1 MKLWYDVS
9 DIIHWHL
16 CHVTG
21 IQRTVIGILGGLVE
35 AGVEVKLVSLDPQD
49 RRFREVALDEL
60 PPLVREQ
67 LPGAGADRAQAA
79 VQSASE
85 DTPRRDSAWRRG
97 RRRVGDAL
105 LSTGPEATALRLALR
120 DCEVAVRKL
129 RKGIS
134 PWLKRRLRGSA
145 RAAQSGAH
153 GLSMDPS
160 RSAAGGASCVEPFAA
175 GDTLV
180 SLGANWGGPL
190 HASVVAGLR
199 AHGVYVV
206 RMIYDLIPTLKPQWL
221 DDPESGVFHSR
232 QPTEWFRRVLAE
244 SDVVLTISQFSASEI
259 RRYCAD
265 TGIVPAPVS
274 VVRLGDT
281 IQGAVGQALPPPRF
295 VPSRPFFLC
304 VCTIDPRKNHR
315 LLYDAWN
322 VLVARDPANCPD
334 LVCVGEPHLYVKDLL
349 REIRTDPQVSGRVHF
364 VRNCADVELEWYYR
378 HCMATIYPSR
388 YEGWGLPVAES
399 LARGRMVLASNAT
412 SIPEISR
419 DLPVFF
425 DPLDTYQLVALV
437 ERVMRE
443 PEWVREREE
452 TVRAAFEPTRWT
464 STASQVMQA
473 IGRQC
478 A

>member
-9 DIIHWHL
+9 DIIHWDL

-21 IQRTVIGILGGLVE
+21 IQRTVIGILGGLLE
-35 AGVEVKLVSLDPQD
+35 AGVDVKLVSLEPQTG
-49 RRFREVALDEL
+49 RFREVVCSDL
-60 PPLVREQ
+60 PPVVREQ
-67 LPGAGADRAQAA
+67 LPGAAADRAPAA
-79 VQSASE
+79 VQSASGS
-85 DTPRRDSAWRRG
+85 TSRHDSAWRRG

-105 LSTGPEATALRLALR
+105 LGTGTEAVALRLAMR
-120 DCEVAVRKL
+120 EWEVAGRRLQKVFR
-129 RKGIS
+129 R
-134 PWLKRRLRGSA
+134 WLKRRLRGPAKAARSRANGMSGDSA
-145 RAAQSGAH
+145 
-153 GLSMDPS
+153 
-160 RSAAGGASCVEPFAA
+160 RSAAGGASCFGPFAA

-199 AHGVYVV
+199 THGVHVV
-206 RMIYDLIPTLKPQWL
+206 RMIYDLIAALKPQWL

-232 QPTEWFRRVLAE
+232 PLTEWSRSVLVE
-244 SDVVLTISQFSASEI
+244 SDLVLTISEFSASEI

-281 IQGAVGQALPPPRF
+281 IQGSVGQALPQPRF
-295 VPSRPFFLC
+295 VPSQPFFLC
-304 VCTIDPRKNHR
+304 VCTIDLRKNHR
-315 LLYDAWN
+315 LLYDAWS

-334 LVCVGEPHLYVKDLL
+334 LVCVGEPHFFVRELL
-349 REIRTDPQVSGRVHF
+349 REIRTDPQVSGRIHF
-364 VRNCADVELEWYYR
+364 VRKCADVELEWYYR

-399 LARGRMVLASNAT
+399 LARGRMVLASGAT

-425 DPLDTYQLVALV
+425 DPLDTYQLVSLV

-452 TVRAAFEPTRWT
+452 IVRAKFEPTRWT

-473 IGRQC
+473 IGRQWG
-478 A
+478 

>member
-9 DIIHWHL
+9 DIIHWDL

-35 AGVEVKLVSLDPQD
+35 AGVDVRLVSLEPKIG
-49 RRFREVALDEL
+49 RFCEVSYADL
-60 PPLVREQ
+60 PSVVREH
-67 LPGAGADRAQAA
+67 LPAAALGSSGRAMRR
-79 VQSASE
+79 ASSG
-85 DTPRRDSAWRRG
+85 TSRRDSAWRRG

-105 LSTGPEATALRLALR
+105 LGNGSETVALRLAMR
-120 DCEVAVRKL
+120 DFEVAFKKL

-134 PWLKRRLRGSA
+134 RWMKQRVRGPA
-145 RAAQSGAH
+145 KAAQSVATELRTEAAH
-153 GLSMDPS
+153 
-160 RSAAGGASCVEPFAA
+160 AAAADASCMGPFEA
-175 GDTLV
+175 GDVLV

-199 AHGVYVV
+199 PHGVRVV
-206 RMIYDLIPTLKPQWL
+206 RMIYDLIATLKPQWL

-232 QPTEWFRRVLAE
+232 PLTEWSRRVLAE
-244 SDVVLTISQFSASEI
+244 SDLVLTISEFSASEI

-349 REIRTDPQVSGRVHF
+349 REMRTDPQVSGRIHF
-364 VRNCADVELEWYYR
+364 VRKCADVELEWYYR

-425 DPLDTYQLVALV
+425 DPLDTYQLDALV
-437 ERVMRE
+437 ERVMRD

-452 TVRAAFEPTRWT
+452 TVRATFEPTRWT
-464 STASQVMQA
+464 GTAAQVMQA
-473 IGRQC
+473 IRRQC